1 MSKKTMSKQTPI
13 ATAIGAAFV
22 AGMAAA
28 PMASAAENPFAFTA
42 LSSGYQVAD
51 NQAAKPVSKP
61 AEGKCGGAAKM
72 KDGKCGEGKCGGA
85 AKMKDGKCGEGKCGG
100 AAKMKDG
107 KCGEGKCGGA
117 AKMKD
122 GKCGEGKCGGA
133 KAQGSAKKT
142 EPGKTSTEKQ

>member
-1 MSKKTMSKQTPI
+1 MSKKTLI
-13 ATAIGAAFV
+13 ATALGTAFA

-28 PMASAAENPFAFTA
+28 PVASAAENPFALTG

-51 NQAAKPVSKP
+51 NHVAKPAAKP
-61 AEGKCGGAAKM
+61 AEGKCGGKKEADMKAK
-72 KDGKCGEGKCGGA
+72 EGKCGST
-85 AKMKDGKCGEGKCGG
+85 
-100 AAKMKDG
+100 
-107 KCGEGKCGGA
+107 

-133 KAQGSAKKT
+133 KAQGDAKKA